1 MLTSRQRSLLISSS
15 GGFFIWGI
23 VASMAPL
30 SLSWPF
36 VNGSDPLVRVLVL
49 SAGPAG
55 LLAGNFIMGL
65 LSDAFG
71 RRRIFIATMA
81 MYGIGIVLI
90 SIATTFPLLLA
101 GVVVSSFGVGGEEAP
116 SLALIAEDVPVKQRG
131 RLLTLIPNFNNI
143 GSAFAAAFFLF
154 SVSGAVFIERA
165 YLLVSSLAIMALLV
179 FTRMKM
185 PESFRWL
192 HSRGREEDAENEKS
206 GLNIGPEGES
216 VSLPPLWKSY
226 ILLSV
231 LGVSQFLTF
240 GLMAFVLG
248 PDEFPSQTALI
259 IFVALAGAS
268 ISGFVAAPLVSRG
281 RRSYTLISFGGGFVT
296 IVAILIAFNS
306 LSNEYVFLPL
316 LFLNMAFSEFAWAA
330 RTTLEPELFPTA
342 IRGTG
347 IGLVR
352 VVPIIAYIASIVLLS
367 NTGLFDF
374 VLINVILWGVGLA
387 AATYWYFR
395 GVETSNISPDFKG
408 ADNV

>member
-1 MLTSRQRSLLISSS
+1 MLTSRQQSLLISSS

-36 VNGSDPLVRVLVL
+36 VNGNDPLVRMLVL
-49 SAGPAG
+49 SAGPVG
-55 LLAGNFIMGL
+55 LLAGNVIMGM
-65 LSDAFG
+65 LSDVVG
-71 RRRIFIATMA
+71 RRKIFMLTMA
-81 MYGIGIVLI
+81 MYSLGIVFI
-90 SIATTFPLLLA
+90 SVATTFPLLLA

-116 SLALIAEDVPVKQRG
+116 SLALIAEDVPVRERG

-154 SVSGAVFIERA
+154 SVSGSIFIERI
-165 YLLVSSLAIMALLV
+165 YLMASSLAIIALLV
-179 FTRMKM
+179 FTRMTM

-192 HSRGREEDAENEKS
+192 HSRGRDGEAREEKS
-206 GLNIGPEGES
+206 HLNIGSEGEA

-268 ISGFVAAPLVSRG
+268 ISGFIAAPLVSRG
-281 RRSYTLISFGGGFVT
+281 RKQYTLLSFGGGFVT

-306 LSNEYVFLPL
+306 LSNEFVFLPL

-342 IRGTG
+342 MRGTG

-352 VVPIIAYIASIVLLS
+352 MFPIIAYIASIILLS
-367 NTGLFDF
+367 SAGLFEF
-374 VLINVILWGVGLA
+374 VLINVILWGAGLA
-387 AATYWYFR
+387 AAVYWYMR
-395 GVETSNISPDFKG
+395 GVETSNISPDFKVT
-408 ADNV
+408 DNA

>member
-1 MLTSRQRSLLISSS
+1 
-15 GGFFIWGI
+15 
-23 VASMAPL
+23 
-30 SLSWPF
+30 
-36 VNGSDPLVRVLVL
+36 
-49 SAGPAG
+49 
-55 LLAGNFIMGL
+55 
-65 LSDAFG
+65 
-71 RRRIFIATMA
+71 
-81 MYGIGIVLI
+81 
-90 SIATTFPLLLA
+90 PLLLV

-116 SLALIAEDVPVKQRG
+116 SLALIAEDVPVRERG

-154 SVSGAVFIERA
+154 SVSGSIFIERI
-165 YLLVSSLAIMALLV
+165 YLLASSLAIIALLV
-179 FTRMKM
+179 FTRLTM

-192 HSRGREEDAENEKS
+192 HSRGRDGEAREEKS
-206 GLNIGPEGES
+206 HLNIGSEGEA

-268 ISGFVAAPLVSRG
+268 ISGFIAVPLVSRG
-281 RRSYTLISFGGGFVT
+281 RKQYTLLSFGGGFVT

-342 IRGTG
+342 MRGTG

-352 VVPIIAYIASIVLLS
+352 MFPIIAYIASIILLS
-367 NTGLFDF
+367 SAGLFEF
-374 VLINVILWGVGLA
+374 VLINVILWGAGLA
-387 AATYWYFR
+387 AAVYWYMR
-395 GVETSNISPDFKG
+395 GVETSNISPDFKVT
-408 ADNV
+408 DNA